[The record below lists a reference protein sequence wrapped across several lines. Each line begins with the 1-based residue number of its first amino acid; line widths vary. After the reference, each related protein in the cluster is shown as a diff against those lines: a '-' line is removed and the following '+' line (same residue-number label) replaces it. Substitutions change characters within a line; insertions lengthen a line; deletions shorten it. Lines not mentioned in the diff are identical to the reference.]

1 VGESTCGESPVE
13 GSLVKDV
20 PEDEPLVEDEP
31 LADESLADDPLVDEA
46 SPITLSLMGPFPF
59 N

>member
-1 VGESTCGESPVE
+1 MNH
-13 GSLVKDV
+13 LLMN
-20 PEDEPLVEDEP
+20 PLVDG
-31 LADESLADDPLVDEA
+31 LSSDDPLVDEA